1 MKITEWSKIYK
12 KKNQINIWP
21 WSKLIQFIK
30 RNNLTI
36 KNKKVLEVG
45 FGTGNNIPFFL
56 HEKLNY
62 FGIEQSNEA
71 FNIVKRKYNKKKV
84 VLFNDNILNF
94 NSKKKFDLIIDRG
107 TFSCNDNDQQ
117 KNIIKQYF
125 SLLKKNGHICFID
138 IFKLIPK
145 NSKLTKYTFPI
156 NNALIKYLKNLK
168 VIDYEEVLTKSKNQ
182 KIETINL
189 LIKN

>member
-1 MKITEWSKIYK
+1 MKITVWSKIYK

-56 HEKLNY
+56 YEKTNY
-62 FGIEQSNEA
+62 LGIEQSNVA

-94 NSKKKFDLIIDRG
+94 NSKKKIDLIIDRG
-107 TFSCNDNDQQ
+107 TLSCNDHDQQ
-117 KNIIKQYF
+117 KKIIKKYF
-125 SLLKKNGHICFID
+125 SLLKKDGHICCID
-138 IFKLIPK
+138 IFKSISK
-145 NSKLTKYTFPI
+145 NSKLSKYTFPI
-156 NNALIKYLKNLK
+156 KKVLIKDLKNLK

-182 KIETINL
+182 ITETINL
-189 LIKN
+189 LIKK